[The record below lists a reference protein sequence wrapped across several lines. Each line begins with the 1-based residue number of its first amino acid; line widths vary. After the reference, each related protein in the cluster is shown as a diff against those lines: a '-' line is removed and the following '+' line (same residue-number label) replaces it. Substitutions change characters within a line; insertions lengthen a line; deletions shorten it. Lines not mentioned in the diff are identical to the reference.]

1 MSRTPSGWPNG
12 TQHGLLSGSFIP
24 PRDQREVRELTRYR
38 TSLVQERA
46 RAVNRLQKTLEE
58 TNIKL
63 GDVATDILG
72 ESARAML
79 EGLLAGQSDAEQLA
93 GLARGR
99 LKAKRDE
106 LAGALVGTLQAHHR
120 FLLQEHLDHI
130 DQPDE
135 AIGRVTREIGAR
147 LPPDD
152 PPAERPPETEG
163 APSRLHARPM
173 KPLPRCLR
181 GGSHPIFRKTCGL
194 VSSLALV

>member
-1 MSRTPSGWPNG
+1 MAGEPYTSKGVRTVRWGGQRNRTWQREEALGPHPTWPNG

-93 GLARGR
+93 GPARG
-99 LKAKRDE
+99 
-106 LAGALVGTLQAHHR
+106 
-120 FLLQEHLDHI
+120 
-130 DQPDE
+130 
-135 AIGRVTREIGAR
+135 
-147 LPPDD
+147 
-152 PPAERPPETEG
+152 
-163 APSRLHARPM
+163 
-173 KPLPRCLR
+173 
-181 GGSHPIFRKTCGL
+181 
-194 VSSLALV
+194 